1 MRFETERL
9 VIRDFQPSS
18 DAEDA
23 FAIYGD
29 AEVVQ
34 FLGQRRNAPPDST
47 IADVEA
53 RLRRFVNRALE
64 WEQGY
69 GIWAVESKADGRVMG
84 TVMLKPVPD
93 GDNQPTGDIEV
104 GWHLAKSAW
113 GHGFATEAATA
124 CLDLA
129 FGTHKLESVVAVA
142 FAENIRS
149 LRVMERLG
157 MSPEPPTDRYFGVWL
172 NVCRISSEAWMRR
185 QSTLAPNDL

>member
-9 VIRDFQPSS
+9 VIRDFQPSE

-34 FLGQRRNAPPDST
+34 FLGQQRNPPPDST
-47 IADVEA
+47 IADTEA
-53 RLRRFVNRALE
+53 RLQRFVNRALE

-69 GIWAVESKADGRVMG
+69 GIWAIESKADGRVMG
-84 TVMLKPVPD
+84 TVMLKPIPD

-104 GWHLAKSAW
+104 GWHLAKAAW

-129 FGTHKLESVVAVA
+129 FRTHQLESVVAVA
-142 FAENIRS
+142 FAENVRS

-172 NVCRISSEAWMRR
+172 NVCRISSETWMSR
-185 QSTLAPNDL
+185 